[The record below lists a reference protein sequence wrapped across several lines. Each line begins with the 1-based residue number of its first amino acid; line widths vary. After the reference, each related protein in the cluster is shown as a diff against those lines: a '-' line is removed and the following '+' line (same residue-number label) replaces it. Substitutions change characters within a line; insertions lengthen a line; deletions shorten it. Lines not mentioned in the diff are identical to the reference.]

1 MRNGDVERLRGFSGF
16 SERLPVGRRVPVT
29 LAFAVLVAL
38 AVACAGAA
46 SGTAVAREG
55 GDFEVTGKLIKPEAT
70 GYGYGTHAL
79 VEEGAGTIYALRS
92 ETVDLD
98 RYVGDHVTVS
108 GTKVPEYEGGA
119 VEGGPSLVE
128 VIGVEAGNQSPGQDQ
143 YSDEPDARDEA
154 PEKTENTESAEK
166 PGGQSEL
173 PARLPDTGGI
183 GLGAALLAVG
193 LVGVSL
199 LLRRR

>member
-1 MRNGDVERLRGFSGF
+1 MWNVDIERLRVFYGF
-16 SERLPVGRRVPVT
+16 SERLPVGRRVSGT
-29 LAFAVLVAL
+29 LAFAALVAL
-38 AVACAGAA
+38 AVACAGAV
-46 SGTAVAREG
+46 SGTAVAHEG

-79 VEEGAGTIYALRS
+79 VQEGAGTIYALRS

-98 RYVGDHVTVS
+98 RYVGDHVNVS

-119 VEGGPSLVE
+119 VEDGPSLVE
-128 VIGVEAGNQSPGQDQ
+128 VTGVDVENQSPGQDQ
-143 YSDEPDARDEA
+143 YSDEPDARDQA
-154 PEKTENTESAEK
+154 PEKAESTEN

-183 GLGAALLAVG
+183 GLGAALLAAG

-199 LLRRR
+199 LLRHR